1 MKRANSTVTPEY
13 SASGEKLALLAI
25 FARSEDE
32 LFGPAGTLAK
42 YASEGVEVSLVTAT
56 RSTVVTHIENVSPP
70 QRDRSCTCRASGI
83 RRACLF
89 NFPPSELP
97 RVPLNTIE
105 ERVVRL
111 IREVRPQVIVTFA
124 PEGLTSDAGA
134 EHRIISQAVTAAF
147 QDASDATRFPHHL
160 REGLSVYQVQKL
172 YYCVLPVSLIAQW
185 GLKGLNAVPDEHIT
199 TRLDVSAQSEIMKN
213 ALYCQ
218 RHRALDYIRWLT
230 EEQHLAWNTEYYTLV
245 ESRLPYRPT
254 NETDLFAGLR

>member
-1 MKRANSTVTPEY
+1 MNSKVTPEY
-13 SASGEKLALLAI
+13 SASGEKLSLLAI

-56 RSTVVTHIENVSPP
+56 RSTVVTRVENLSP
-70 QRDRSCTCRASGI
+70 QRERSCTCRASGI

-89 NFPPSELP
+89 NFPPGELA
-97 RVPLNTIE
+97 RVSVNVIE

-124 PEGLTSDAGA
+124 PEGLTNDADA
-134 EHRIISQAVTAAF
+134 DHRIISQVVTAAF
-147 QDASDATRFPHHL
+147 RHAGDATQFAHHL
-160 REGLSVYQVQKL
+160 REGLAAYQAQKL
-172 YYCVLPVSLIAQW
+172 YYCVLPISLITHW
-185 GLKGLNAVPDEHIT
+185 GVQGLNAVPDERIT

-230 EEQHLAWNTEYYTLV
+230 EEQNRVWNTEYYTLV
-245 ESRLPYRPT
+245 ESRLPHPT
-254 NETDLFAGLR
+254 HNETDLFDGLR